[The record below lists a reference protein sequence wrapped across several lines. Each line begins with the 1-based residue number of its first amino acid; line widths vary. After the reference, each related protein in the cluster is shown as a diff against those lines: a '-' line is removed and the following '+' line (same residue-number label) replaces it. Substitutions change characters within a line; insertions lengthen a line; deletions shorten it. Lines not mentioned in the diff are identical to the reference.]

1 MNFIEQFFTASSK
14 TKWFI
19 FNLLFYTI
27 FLIAT
32 TIYCYGRLDFVR
44 SGPTHTQQELNEQP
58 KN

>member
-1 MNFIEQFFTASSK
+1 MNFIEKFLASNRE

-19 FNLLFYTI
+19 LNLLFYI
-27 FLIAT
+27 LILVAT
-32 TIYCYGRLDFVR
+32 TVYCYGRLDFVR